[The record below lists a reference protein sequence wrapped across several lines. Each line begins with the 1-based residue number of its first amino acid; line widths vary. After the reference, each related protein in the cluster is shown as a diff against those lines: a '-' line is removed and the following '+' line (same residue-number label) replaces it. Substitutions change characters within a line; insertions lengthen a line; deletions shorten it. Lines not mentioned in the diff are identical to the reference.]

1 MQFNALGKN
10 GGGNKKAKKDLP
22 VNIAVRLDRIEVAEG
37 KPSFFHGFTVGTNE
51 PVKVR
56 MMTIDEGVAV
66 NGRKGEE
73 IEACKA
79 RLQSQYAGTGE
90 KHRPRPTEI
99 ANANHKAHCEA
110 GGLLMFTKCLKN
122 EDGTYRAHWVETME
136 RTAGAGCDK
145 VVAHIRAED
154 VKEKGGK
161 VTGFQVVADVVNPD
175 SATMLNKSNLVAS
188 LTAAFANR
196 SGEEKRKPFVF
207 ARLVNPETGA
217 IVLPPARANALY
229 NPLETTDADT
239 GQTFKVYE
247 AAAAEDSIKNLF
259 NPENTSQDAMVIR
272 AALFGLGE
280 EGGYP
285 EYKDVSNEALV
296 KDLNSITDAVRSGQ
310 LQVEIVPGERIS
322 AGPATR
328 ASIEKAVKG
337 NPNHPINTL
346 YTLRNENGY
355 AKERR
360 FCETFLTTKL
370 GKDGHRFFVKAAPA
384 DLYPAMQSVAK
395 LATVNDHKASAEAE
409 AALTRAAESVAT
421 EVVVDENMALEPA
434 QMEGLPG
441 DDLDA
446 KLTQSAAALEAPI
459 V

>member
-1 MQFNALGKN
+1 MQFNTLGKN
-10 GGGNKKAKKDLP
+10 GGGSKKAQKRDLP
-22 VNIAVRLDRIEVAEG
+22 VNIAMRLDRIEVAEG
-37 KPSFFHGFTVGTNE
+37 KPSFFHGFVVGTNE
-51 PVKVR
+51 PVKIR

-66 NGRKGEE
+66 NARKGEDL
-73 IEACKA
+73 EACKT

-99 ANANHKAHCEA
+99 ANASHKAHCEA

-122 EDGTYRAHWVETME
+122 EDGIYRAHWVETME

-154 VKEKGGK
+154 VKENGK

-175 SATMLNKSNLVAS
+175 SATMLNKDNLVAT
-188 LTAAFANR
+188 LTTAFANR
-196 SGEEKRKPFVF
+196 SGDEKRKPFVF

-217 IVLPPARANALY
+217 IVLPPARANAKY
-229 NPLETTDADT
+229 NQLETTDADT
-239 GQTFKVYE
+239 GQSFKVYE
-247 AAAAEDSIKNLF
+247 AAAAEDSVKNLF
-259 NPENTSQDAMVIR
+259 SPENTSQDAMVIR

-280 EGGYP
+280 KEGYP

-296 KDLNSITDAVRSGQ
+296 KDLNSITDAVRGGK
-310 LQVEIVPGERIS
+310 LQVEIIPGERIS

-337 NPNHPINTL
+337 NSNHPVNTL
-346 YTLRNENGY
+346 YTLRTETGY

-360 FCETFLTTKL
+360 FCDTFLTTKL
-370 GKDGHRFFVKAAPA
+370 GKDGHRFFTKAAPA

-395 LATVNDHKASAEAE
+395 LATVNDHKATAE
-409 AALTRAAESVAT
+409 AALARAAEAVAT
-421 EVVVDENMALEPA
+421 EVVVDENMALEPS

-441 DDLDA
+441 DELDA
-446 KLTQSAAALEAPI
+446 KLTQSAAALDASI